1 MTINGSLHPRGN
13 VGRLYLAKKEGGR
26 GVVSCEECVN
36 VEEQN
41 LDKYLIESEEWMLK
55 FVAGEKRLSEVED
68 LDVFKKCLKEE
79 KRSQWLEKPL
89 HGRFLKDT
97 EKVSTERT
105 WQWLKGGHLKK
116 ETEAM
121 VCAAQEQALR
131 KNSIKNHIDDQDVSP
146 MCRLCGKSSETVMHL
161 SSGCPVLAK
170 SKYRI
175 RHDIVGKHMHWL
187 LLKKHGIPTG
197 NKWYSHVPNV
207 VTETDD
213 GKVTIYWDKPIKTDR
228 KVSYNRP
235 DVVVIDREENTWYI
249 VDFAIPMDHH
259 VKEKEEEKIEK
270 CMDLAAEV
278 RRQFRVKTVI
288 VPIFL
293 GALGTA
299 PAKIPKSLEK
309 FETEDVIRNRRRYW
323 KLANCCINIHYSYT

>member
-1 MTINGSLHPRGN
+1 
-13 VGRLYLAKKEGGR
+13 
-26 GVVSCEECVN
+26 
-36 VEEQN
+36 
-41 LDKYLIESEEWMLK
+41 
-55 FVAGEKRLSEVED
+55 
-68 LDVFKKCLKEE
+68 
-79 KRSQWLEKPL
+79 
-89 HGRFLKDT
+89 
-97 EKVSTERT
+97 
-105 WQWLKGGHLKK
+105 
-116 ETEAM
+116 
-121 VCAAQEQALR
+121 
-131 KNSIKNHIDDQDVSP
+131 
-146 MCRLCGKSSETVMHL
+146 MCSLCGESSKTVMHL

-175 RHDIVGKHMHWL
+175 RHDIVGKHIHWL

-259 VKEKEEEKIEK
+259 VKEKEEEKIDK
-270 CMDLAAEV
+270 YMDLAAEV

-288 VPIFL
+288 VPIVL
-293 GALGTA
+293 GALGTV
-299 PAKIPKSLEK
+299 PAKLSKSLEK
-309 FETEDVIRNRRRYW
+309 LEIDDVIGSLQTAVLISTTAILRRV
-323 KLANCCINIHYSYT
+323 LNL